1 MLERFHVPEEEAVRV
16 DSEALRSMV
25 VSLFSKVGVP
35 SDDAAIGADT
45 LIMAD
50 LRGVDSHG
58 VSNMLRSYLT
68 GYNSGSINATPNW
81 TIERQSPATATIDC
95 DGGLGNIIGPK
106 AMEIA
111 IEKAKNV
118 GLGMVTMRNGRHMG
132 MASYHAM
139 LALKH
144 DMIGVAMTAV
154 GAGVLP
160 TFGMEPR
167 LGTNPIA
174 VAVPAGKEHPFVL
187 DIATSI
193 VAANKLGLAR
203 RIGSLIPGGYIAD
216 MDGTPIMEEGPL
228 PDQYRVLP
236 VGSTRELGSHK
247 GYGLACV
254 VEILCGILSGGG
266 YAFMPEERSSTGQ
279 IRGFAGRGG
288 ARHMVAAYSID
299 AFTDVQE
306 FKELMDE
313 WMQGLKDTPPAPGHD
328 RVLVPGQPEFEA
340 ELERK
345 ELGIP
350 LHTEVIEWFKDISR
364 ELEIPY
370 LL

>member
-1 MLERFHVPEEEAVRV
+1 MLERFHVPEEVAVRV
-16 DSEALRSMV
+16 DSEALRGV
-25 VSLFSKVGVP
+25 VTSLFEKVGLSP
-35 SDDAAIGADT
+35 DDASLGADV
-45 LIMAD
+45 LVMAD

-68 GYNSGSINATPNW
+68 GYNAGTINANPNW

-95 DGGLGNIIGPK
+95 DGGLGIIIGPK

-118 GLGMVTMRNGRHMG
+118 GLGMVTMKNGRHMG

-160 TFGMEPR
+160 TFGQEPR

-174 VAVPAGKEHPFVL
+174 VAVPAGTEPPFVL

-193 VAANKLGLAR
+193 VAANKIALAR
-203 RIGSLIPGGYIAD
+203 RLGSLIPAGYIAD
-216 MDGTPIMEEGPL
+216 MQGTPIMEEGPL

-236 VGSTRELGSHK
+236 VGSTREQGSHK

-266 YAFMPEERSSTGQ
+266 YAFMPQDRASTGQ
-279 IRGFAGRGG
+279 IQGFAGRGG
-288 ARHMVAAYSID
+288 ARHMVAAYSVD
-299 AFTDVQE
+299 AFTDVGE
-306 FKELMDE
+306 FKALMDE
-313 WMQGLKDTPPAPGHD
+313 WMQGLKATLPAPGHE
-328 RVLVPGQPEFEA
+328 RVLVPGQPEYEA
-340 ELERK
+340 ELDRREH
-345 ELGIP
+345 GVP
-350 LHTEVIEWFKDISR
+350 LHPEVIDWFHDITKEM
-364 ELEIPY
+364 ELPCP
-370 LL
+370 L

>member
-1 MLERFHVPEEEAVRV
+1 MLEQFHVPEEMAIRV
-16 DSEALRSMV
+16 DHEALKSMV
-25 VSLFSKVGVP
+25 KSLFEKMGVP
-35 SDDAAIGADT
+35 SADASLGADVMVT
-45 LIMAD
+45 AD

-58 VSNMLRSYLT
+58 VSNMMRSYIR
-68 GYNSGSINATPNW
+68 GYNEGTINPNPVW

-95 DGGLGNIIGPK
+95 DAGLGIFIGPK

-118 GLGMVTMRNGRHMG
+118 GLGMVTMKNGGHMG
-132 MASYHAM
+132 MVSYYAM

-144 DMIGVAMTAV
+144 DMIGVAMTAA
-154 GAGVLP
+154 GPGVLP
-160 TFGMEPR
+160 TFGREPR

-174 VAVPAGKEHPFVL
+174 VAAPAGKEHPFVL
-187 DIATSI
+187 DIATSV

-203 RIGSLIPGGYIAD
+203 RLGSLIPGGYLTD
-216 MDGTPIMEEGPL
+216 MEGTPIMEEGPL

-236 VGSTRELGSHK
+236 LGSTRELGSHK

-266 YAFMPEERSSTGQ
+266 YAFMPESLANT
-279 IRGFAGRGG
+279 RGHY
-288 ARHMVAAYSID
+288 RHMVAAYRID
-299 AFTDVQE
+299 AFTDVNE

-313 WMQGLKDTPPAPGHD
+313 WMQGLKETPTAPGHD

-340 ELERK
+340 EMERR
-345 ELGIP
+345 EQGIP
-350 LHTEVIEWFKDISR
+350 LHPEVIEWFENISR

>member
-1 MLERFHVPEEEAVRV
+1 MLARFHVPEEQAVKV
-16 DSEALRSMV
+16 DSEELRKMV
-25 VSLFSKVGVP
+25 VSLFEKVGVP
-35 SDDAAIGADT
+35 SDDAALGADA
-45 LIMAD
+45 LVLAD

-58 VSNMLRSYLT
+58 VSNMLRSYID
-68 GYNSGSINATPNW
+68 GYNAGTINPTPNW
-81 TIERQSPATATIDC
+81 TIVRERPATATIDC
-95 DGGLGNIIGPK
+95 DGGLGVMIAPK

-118 GLGMVTMRNGRHMG
+118 GLGMVTMKNSRHMG

-160 TFGMEPR
+160 TFGREPR

-174 VAVPAGKEHPFVL
+174 VAVPAGKDHPFVL

-193 VAANKLGLAR
+193 VASNKLSLAR
-203 RIGSLIPGGYIAD
+203 RIGSLIPGGYVAD
-216 MDGTPIMEEGPL
+216 MEGTPIMEEGPL

-266 YAFMPEERSSTGQ
+266 YAFMPEERAATGQ

-299 AFTDVQE
+299 AFTDVDD
-306 FKELMDE
+306 FKGIMDE
-313 WMQGLKDTPPAPGHD
+313 WMQGLKATPPAPGQE
-328 RVLVPGQPEFEA
+328 RVLVPGQPEYET
-340 ELERK
+340 ELDRREN
-345 ELGIP
+345 GVP
-350 LHTEVIEWFKDISR
+350 LHPEVIDWFKDISQ